1 MMASKR
7 IIYLDLVKLAT
18 IYLVI
23 LGHTIAMMVNGF
35 TVGGRL
41 YAFIYSFHMPL
52 FMLLCGY
59 FVSARA
65 MQGSFGMLLM
75 TKAKQL
81 LLPSVTCAAICCIYL
96 YLARN
101 GVSFRDEIIGNSWF
115 LKVLFIYYVIFY
127 LLKHTRINDE
137 IILPMSCLLLF
148 VIPGGATL
156 QINLLWPFFV
166 CGYLLRKYS
175 VLDKFGFSW
184 GYAIGFVLL
193 YIASYLL
200 QRNLDIPNYVPINI
214 ETLYGQWYI
223 ILLRYVVG
231 FSGSLATIAV
241 ISIIYKHFGT
251 SSVLLSK
258 IAKYGQWTLGV
269 YVLQTILVINV
280 FPDTLAWYVESEV
293 MLDLVVAPILSIV
306 CLLLCLCIIHLFSK
320 NKILDLLMF
329 GGQYYKK

>member
-1 MMASKR
+1 MSSKR
-7 IIYLDLVKLAT
+7 IVYLDLLKLVT

-23 LGHTIAMMVNGF
+23 EGHVIAMMVNGF
-35 TVGGRL
+35 YVGGRL

-65 MQGSFGMLLM
+65 MQDSFVKLLM

-81 LLPSVTCAAICCIYL
+81 LLPSVTCSVMCCIYL
-96 YLARN
+96 FLARN
-101 GVSFRDEIIGNSWF
+101 GVSIRDEIIGNSWF
-115 LKVLFIYYVIFY
+115 LKVLFVYYVIFY

-137 IILPMSCLLLF
+137 IILPISCLLLF

-175 VLDKFGFSW
+175 VLDKFSFSW

-193 YIASYLL
+193 FIASYSL
-200 QRNLDIPNYVPINI
+200 QCNLEIPNYVPINF
-214 ETLYGQWYI
+214 ETLYAQWYI

-231 FSGSLATIAV
+231 ISGSLATIAM
-241 ISIIYKHFGT
+241 ISIIYKHFG
-251 SSVLLSK
+251 SSSILLSK
-258 IAKYGQWTLGV
+258 FAKYGQWTLGV
-269 YVLQTILVINV
+269 YVLQTFLVINV
-280 FPDTLAWYVESEV
+280 FPDTLAWYVESELL
-293 MLDLVVAPILSIV
+293 LDAVVAPLLSV
-306 CLLLCLCIIHLFSK
+306 GFLALCLWLIYWLSK
-320 NKILDLLMF
+320 NKTIDLLMF
-329 GGQYYKK
+329 GGLYYKR

>member
-1 MMASKR
+1 MKKR
-7 IIYLDLVKLAT
+7 IAWLDLVKLFT

-23 LGHTIAMMVNGF
+23 LGHVTVMMVNGF
-35 TVGGRL
+35 AVGVRL
-41 YAFIYSFHMPL
+41 SHFVCSFHMSL

-75 TKAKQL
+75 NKAKQL
-81 LLPSVTCAAICCIYL
+81 LLPSVTCAVICCIYL

-101 GVSFRDEIIGNSWF
+101 CVSFRDEIIGNSWF
-115 LKVLFIYYVIFY
+115 LKVLFVYYVIFY

-137 IILPMSCLLLF
+137 IILPISCFLLF

-175 VLDKFGFSW
+175 VLDRFDFSW

-193 YIASYLL
+193 FIVSYSL
-200 QRNLDIPNYVPINI
+200 QHNWGIPNYIPINI

-231 FSGSLATIAV
+231 ISGSLATIAL
-241 ISIIYKHFGT
+241 ISKIYKHFGT
-251 SSVLLSK
+251 SSILLSK

-293 MLDLVVAPILSIV
+293 MLDFVVAPILSLAFLV
-306 CLLLCLCIIHLFSK
+306 ACLFLINLFSK

>member
-1 MMASKR
+1 MIVKTR
-7 IIYLDLVKLAT
+7 VLYLDAVKLLT

-23 LGHTIAMMVNGF
+23 LGHTIAMMGNGYAIG
-35 TVGGRL
+35 VRL
-41 YAFIYSFHMPL
+41 YTFIYSFHMPL

-59 FVSARA
+59 FVSTRA

-75 TKAKQL
+75 NKAKQL
-81 LLPSVTCAAICCIYL
+81 LLPSVTCAVICCIYL
-96 YLARN
+96 FLARN
-101 GVSFRDEIIGNSWF
+101 CVSFRDEIIGNSWF
-115 LKVLFIYYVIFY
+115 LKVLFVYYVIFY
-127 LLKHTRINDE
+127 LLKQTRINDE
-137 IILPMSCLLLF
+137 IILPISCLLLF
-148 VIPGGATL
+148 VIPGGTTL

-175 VLDKFGFSW
+175 VLDKFAFSW
-184 GYAIGFVLL
+184 GYAVGFVLL
-193 YIASYLL
+193 FIVIYSL
-200 QRNLDIPNYVPINI
+200 QRNWGIPNYIPINI

-231 FSGSLATIAV
+231 LSGSLAIIAL
-241 ISIIYKHFGT
+241 ISIIYKHFG
-251 SSVLLSK
+251 SSSILLSK
-258 IAKYGQWTLGV
+258 FAKYGQWTLGV

-293 MLDLVVAPILSIV
+293 MLDLVVAPILSLTFLV
-306 CLLLCLCIIHLFSK
+306 ACLFLINLFSK

>member
-1 MMASKR
+1 MASKR
-7 IIYLDLVKLAT
+7 IIYLDFVKLVT

-81 LLPSVTCAAICCIYL
+81 LLPSVTCAVICCIYL

-101 GVSFRDEIIGNSWF
+101 CVSFRDEIIGNSWF
-115 LKVLFIYYVIFY
+115 LKVLFIYYAIFY

-166 CGYLLRKYS
+166 CGYLLRKCS
-175 VLDKFGFSW
+175 VLDKFGFFG

-193 YIASYLL
+193 FIASYSL

-293 MLDLVVAPILSIV
+293 MLDLVVAPLLSLAFLAV
-306 CLLLCLCIIHLFSK
+306 CLFLINLFSK
-320 NKILDLLMF
+320 NKILGLLMF

>member
-1 MMASKR
+1 MSSKR
-7 IIYLDLVKLAT
+7 IVYLDFVKLVT

-23 LGHTIAMMVNGF
+23 LGHVIAMMVNGF
-35 TVGGRL
+35 YVGGRL

-65 MQGSFGMLLM
+65 MQDSFVKLLM

-81 LLPSVTCAAICCIYL
+81 LLPSVTCTVMCCNYL
-96 YLARN
+96 FLARS

-115 LKVLFIYYVIFY
+115 LKVLFVYYVIFY

-137 IILPMSCLLLF
+137 IILPISCLLLF

-175 VLDKFGFSW
+175 VLDKFSFSW

-193 YIASYLL
+193 FIASYSL
-200 QRNLDIPNYVPINI
+200 QRNLEIPNYIPINI

-231 FSGSLATIAV
+231 ISGSLATIAM
-241 ISIIYKHFGT
+241 ISIIYKHFG
-251 SSVLLSK
+251 SSSILLSK
-258 IAKYGQWTLGV
+258 FAKYGQWTLGV
-269 YVLQTILVINV
+269 YVLQTFLVINV

-293 MLDLVVAPILSIV
+293 LLDLVVAPILSLAFLV
-306 CLLLCLCIIHLFSK
+306 ACLFLINLFSK

>member
-1 MMASKR
+1 MKKR
-7 IIYLDLVKLAT
+7 IAWLDLVKLFT

-23 LGHTIAMMVNGF
+23 LGHVTVKMVNGF
-35 TVGGRL
+35 AVGVRL
-41 YAFIYSFHMPL
+41 SHFVCSFHMPL

-65 MQGSFGMLLM
+65 MQGSFTKLLYI
-75 TKAKQL
+75 KAKQL

-101 GVSFRDEIIGNSWF
+101 CVSFRDEIIGNSWF
-115 LKVLFIYYVIFY
+115 LKVLFVYYVIFY

-137 IILPMSCLLLF
+137 IILPLSCLLLF

-156 QINLLWPFFV
+156 QINHLWPFFV

-175 VLDKFGFSW
+175 VLDKFAFSW

-193 YIASYLL
+193 FIVSYSL
-200 QRNLDIPNYVPINI
+200 QRNWGIPNYIPINI

-231 FSGSLATIAV
+231 ISGSLATIAL
-241 ISIIYKHFGT
+241 ISILYKYFGT
-251 SSVLLSK
+251 SSMLLSK

-293 MLDLVVAPILSIV
+293 MLDLVVAPMLSIV
-306 CLLLCLCIIHLFSK
+306 CLLLCLYIIHLFSK

>member
-1 MMASKR
+1 MGNTR
-7 IIYLDLVKLAT
+7 IEYLDIVKVVT

-23 LGHTIAMMVNGF
+23 VGHVIAMMVNGF
-35 TVGGRL
+35 YVGGRL

-81 LLPSVTCAAICCIYL
+81 LLPSVTCAVICCIYL

-101 GVSFRDEIIGNSWF
+101 CVSFRDEIIGNSWF
-115 LKVLFIYYVIFY
+115 LKVLFVYYAIFY
-127 LLKHTRINDE
+127 LLKHTRIKDE
-137 IILPMSCLLLF
+137 IILPISCVLLF

-193 YIASYLL
+193 FIASYSL

-231 FSGSLATIAV
+231 FSGSLAAIAL

-251 SSVLLSK
+251 SSILLSK

-280 FPDTLAWYVESEV
+280 FSDTLAWYVESEV
-293 MLDLVVAPILSIV
+293 MLDLVVAPILSLFFLGA
-306 CLLLCLCIIHLFSK
+306 CLFLINLFSK

>member
-1 MMASKR
+1 MASKR
-7 IIYLDLVKLAT
+7 IIYLDFVKLVT

-59 FVSARA
+59 FVSARSL
-65 MQGSFGMLLM
+65 QGSFGMLLM
-75 TKAKQL
+75 TKAKQM
-81 LLPSVTCAAICCIYL
+81 LLPSVTCAVICCIYL

-115 LKVLFIYYVIFY
+115 LKVLFVYYVIFY

-137 IILPMSCLLLF
+137 IILPISCLLLF

-175 VLDKFGFSW
+175 VLDRFGFSW

-193 YIASYLL
+193 FIASYSL

-251 SSVLLSK
+251 SSVLLYK

-293 MLDLVVAPILSIV
+293 MLDLVVAPLLSLTFLV
-306 CLLLCLCIIHLFSK
+306 ACLFLINLFSK

>member
-1 MMASKR
+1 MGNTR
-7 IIYLDLVKLAT
+7 IEYLDIVKVVT

-35 TVGGRL
+35 SVGGRL

-52 FMLLCGY
+52 FMLLCGF
-59 FVSARA
+59 FVSTRA
-65 MQGSFGMLLM
+65 MQGAFGMLLI

-81 LLPSVTCAAICCIYL
+81 LLPSVTCAVICCIYL

-101 GVSFRDEIIGNSWF
+101 CVSFRDEIIGNSWF
-115 LKVLFIYYVIFY
+115 LKVLFVYYVIFY

-193 YIASYLL
+193 FIASYSL
-200 QRNLDIPNYVPINI
+200 QRNLNIPNYVPINI
-214 ETLYGQWYI
+214 ETLYNQWYI

-231 FSGSLATIAV
+231 FSGSLAAIAL

-269 YVLQTILVINV
+269 YVLQTILVVNV

-293 MLDLVVAPILSIV
+293 MLDLVVAPILSLVFLVV
-306 CLLLCLCIIHLFSK
+306 CLFLINLFSK

>member
-1 MMASKR
+1 MASKR
-7 IIYLDLVKLAT
+7 IIYLDFVKLVT

-52 FMLLCGY
+52 FMLLCGF
-59 FVSARA
+59 FVSTRA

-81 LLPSVTCAAICCIYL
+81 LLPSVTCAVICCIYL

-101 GVSFRDEIIGNSWF
+101 CVSFRDEIIGNSWF
-115 LKVLFIYYVIFY
+115 LKVLFIYYAIFY

-175 VLDKFGFSW
+175 VLDRFGFSW

-193 YIASYLL
+193 YIASYSL
-200 QRNLDIPNYVPINI
+200 QRNLEIPNYVPINI

-241 ISIIYKHFGT
+241 ISIIYKHFAT

-293 MLDLVVAPILSIV
+293 MLDLVVAPILSLAFLGA
-306 CLLLCLCIIHLFSK
+306 CLFLINLFSK